1 MNKPISVVRPTY
13 LGRFQCV
20 GGDCIEHC
28 CANWGITVDKAS
40 YKRYRQVADPVLKPL
55 LKTNLERIRQQPSDA
70 AYAKFR
76 LKSAT
81 GQCGLLDDGGLCAI
95 QNRLGA
101 QALCYT
107 CASYPRSAA
116 LVGGVRQVAGIPSC
130 PEIARLAILDEGGIE
145 FEQVEVKPNSLLA
158 KLRYSEQLR
167 PNRPGAPDRYFEVIN
182 GFCMRLTCTREL
194 PLWMRLVAMGMLLRQ
209 IDQRVEQVQCD
220 SIPGLIETF
229 TGWIGNGECER
240 QLSALQVDYR
250 QTMLRI
256 LFDISQARVYAG
268 LKQGGTFLTLLGQAF
283 EGLGMRAGEVDG
295 QKTVAAEAALA
306 AFSRAYRDYYRPVLG
321 TEEQYLENYV
331 LNYLFQQHFPF
342 NGDGRLFESFQEL
355 AVKVGL
361 LRFYLVGLAGYHR
374 ETFGRDHALRL
385 IYSFCRSYE
394 HSRQFIPSIRQK
406 LVEQDAGTLGMMAVL
421 AGLPPA

>member
-1 MNKPISVVRPTY
+1 MNKPISIVRPTY

-20 GGDCIEHC
+20 GGDCVEHC
-28 CANWGITVDKAS
+28 CGNWGITVDKAS

-55 LKTNLERIRQQPSDA
+55 LKIHLERDRQQPSEL

-76 LKSAT
+76 LNSGT
-81 GQCGLLDDGGLCAI
+81 GNCGMLEESGLCAI
-95 QNRLGA
+95 QDHLGA

-116 LVGGVRQVAGIPSC
+116 SVRGVRQVAGMPSC

-158 KLRYSEQLR
+158 KLRYPEALR
-167 PNRPGAPDRYFEVIN
+167 LNRPDAPDRHFDAIN
-182 GFCMRLTCTREL
+182 GFCMQLMCTREL

-209 IDQRVEQVQCD
+209 IDQRMEQGQGESV
-220 SIPGLIETF
+220 PGLVDTF
-229 TGWIGNGECER
+229 AGWIENGECQHQLAALRVDHR
-240 QLSALQVDYR
+240 QI
-250 QTMLRI
+250 MLRI

-268 LKQGGTFLTLLGQAF
+268 LKPGGTFLTLLWQAF
-283 EGLGMRAGEVDG
+283 EGLGMRAGESDR
-295 QKTVAAEAALA
+295 QKTVVSEDALA
-306 AFSRAYRDYYRPVLG
+306 AFDLAYRDYYQPVLG
-321 TEEQYLENYV
+321 TEEKYLENYV

-342 NGDGRLFESFQEL
+342 NGDGLLFESFQEL
-355 AVKVGL
+355 TVKVGL

-374 ETFGRDHALRL
+374 QAFSRDHALRL
-385 IYSFCRSYE
+385 IYAFCRSYE

-406 LVEQDAGTLGMMAVL
+406 LVEQDAGTLGVMAVL
-421 AGLPPA
+421 AGLPAA